1 MKQAVLFLIA
11 LTVATA
17 AQAQAQ
23 DRGRAPTPQGL
34 RGKSMETC
42 KADAQKFCAAKA
54 LKQECLVTNW
64 TKISSDCQDA
74 LATPMRGSG
83 GGG

>member
-17 AQAQAQ
+17 VQAQ
-23 DRGRAPTPQGL
+23 DRSRAPTPQGL
-34 RGKSMETC
+34 RGKSMESC

-74 LATPMRGSG
+74 LATPMRGG
-83 GGG
+83 GG